1 MCYSESTRYT
11 CKHSLT
17 DTTSIRPCTPGRAGI
32 ETTCPNYTPK
42 ITESLEE
49 CHWCTEVDQS
59 LQAELKRARNKKRL
73 ELGLKP
79 GDVPEDWMRD
89 ILWPA
94 PKFEDKEVEK
104 GECISQLP
112 EHRFGEVVEGQP
124 RVILPMVYEEPSAG
138 RFDEIPS
145 GVRGFFYFWYGPLA
159 GRFTCC

>member
-1 MCYSESTRYT
+1 MCYSESTHYT

-32 ETTCPNYTPK
+32 ETTCPNYTPE

-59 LQAELKRARNKKRL
+59 LHAELKRARNKKRL

-94 PKFEDKEVEK
+94 PKFEIKEVEN
-104 GECISQLP
+104 GE
-112 EHRFGEVVEGQP
+112 FGEVVEGQP
-124 RVILPMVYEEPSAG
+124 RVVLPMVYEEPSAG
-138 RFDEIPS
+138 RCDEILS
-145 GVRGFFYFWYGPLA
+145 GVRGFFYFWCGPLA
-159 GRFTCC
+159 RRGSCC